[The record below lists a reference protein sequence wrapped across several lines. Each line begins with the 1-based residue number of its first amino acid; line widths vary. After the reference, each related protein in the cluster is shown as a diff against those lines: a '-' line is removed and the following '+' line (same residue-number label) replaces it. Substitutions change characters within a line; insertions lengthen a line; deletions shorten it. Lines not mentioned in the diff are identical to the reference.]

1 MTAITKKN
9 SKIKNLKGKEV
20 RKMPLHAEDGK
31 TFQKGILSTKVK
43 HKRDVEWID
52 KAKEKMLSEKWNSV
66 IISKD
71 GVKRKLK

>member
-1 MTAITKKN
+1 
-9 SKIKNLKGKEV
+9 
-20 RKMPLHAEDGK
+20 MPLHAEDGK

-52 KAKEKMLSEKWNSV
+52 KVKEKMLSEKWNSV